1 MAMFNSYFDYLD
13 SIECENEKRILDGY
27 EAVEALPKHE
37 AIKRGIVRKP
47 ELRYSHKR
55 NTQKESGF
63 NITFFKIHKIQN
75 GEV

>member
-47 ELRYSHKR
+47 EFKVFSQEEYAKR
-55 NTQKESGF
+55 KWF
-63 NITFFKIHKIQN
+63 
-75 GEV
+75 